1 MDEQEIAKS
10 AALEQRHWWYAGRR
24 ALVRRLLRGVDRGR
38 AVDIGSGSG
47 GNTAVLRDLGWDVAA
62 VEWSPTASQLVA
74 ARGIPTVR
82 GDARR
87 LPFADASVD
96 LVLSTDL
103 WEHVDEDDEVAA
115 EAFRVLRPGGR
126 LLVAVPAGAVLWS
139 GHDVALGHVRR
150 YERRTLT
157 ALVDAAGFEIV
168 DVRSWNVLLRP
179 VARVR
184 RSRHTEASSE
194 MEPVHPAVNLALR
207 AIVAVESALPVSGL
221 PGTSLVVRA
230 RKPVVRQ

>member
-24 ALVRRLLRGVDRGR
+24 ALVRRLLRGVDPGR

-62 VEWSPTASQLVA
+62 LEWSPTASQLVA
-74 ARGIPTVR
+74 ARGIATVR

-150 YERRTLT
+150 YERETLT
-157 ALVDAAGFEIV
+157 TLVGDAGFEV
-168 DVRSWNVLLRP
+168 ADVRSWNVLLRP

-184 RSRHTEASSE
+184 RVRHTEATSE
-194 MEPVHPAVNLALR
+194 LEPVHPVVNLGLR
-207 AIVAVESALPVSGL
+207 AIVAAESALPVSGL

-230 RKPVVRQ
+230 RKPAVRQ

>member
-1 MDEQEIAKS
+1 M
-10 AALEQRHWWYAGRR
+10 
-24 ALVRRLLRGVDRGR
+24 
-38 AVDIGSGSG
+38 
-47 GNTAVLRDLGWDVAA
+47 
-62 VEWSPTASQLVA
+62 A

-150 YERRTLT
+150 YERDTL
-157 ALVDAAGFEIV
+157 
-168 DVRSWNVLLRP
+168 RSPGR
-179 VARVR
+179 VAQASRWSTCGR
-184 RSRHTEASSE
+184 GTCCCARSRGCAARGTGER
-194 MEPVHPAVNLALR
+194 PAR
-207 AIVAVESALPVSGL
+207 WSRSTPW
-221 PGTSLVVRA
+221 
-230 RKPVVRQ
+230 